1 MNTEVGVLTAIGDT
15 PMVRL
20 DRLFPAEGIEV
31 WAKLESAN
39 PGGSVKD
46 RPALGMILRAE
57 RRGELNGGDTIV
69 EPTSGNMGIGL
80 AIVAAVR
87 GYRLVLTMPESMSEE
102 RTRLLRILGAEVHL
116 TSAEDG
122 MTGAVRAAEQM
133 VARHG
138 YFMPDQFANP
148 ANPAIHRRT
157 TAQEILRDMDDP
169 ADYCL
174 FGVGTGGTITG
185 VGEVLKE
192 HWEDVCVVG
201 VEPEESPVLSGGES
215 GSHGI
220 QGIGAGFV
228 PSILDQSL
236 IDEVITVSEAQAW
249 DYVHRL
255 AETEGLLVGV
265 SSGAAVA
272 AVHALTERLS
282 GVASPVRV
290 VTLLPDTGERYLSLL
305 Q

>member
-1 MNTEVGVLTAIGDT
+1 
-15 PMVRL
+15 MVRL